1 MLDLSIIVLNYN
13 QPDLLRKCLK
23 AVYDNT
29 PNLKFEVIL
38 VDNASTD
45 SSVSMTEKEFP
56 EVIIIHSDIP
66 LGFTGI
72 NNLGLKIAKGRY
84 ICLLNNDA
92 FVYENCF
99 NRLLTFLEG
108 TPKAG
113 IAGPTLL
120 NPDGTLQHQGSIIG
134 KKFWKSKV
142 PIPVQFVIGACF
154 MFKRAVF
161 EKIGFLDENLFFYN
175 DDIDY
180 CLSAKKAGFLTY
192 FVPDAKCVH
201 IGGYSSRRVFNRRLF
216 VAGWKG
222 GLYFAKKHYG
232 VLALWVYKLFLILS
246 FIIALPFILFPK
258 VSYTEKIRAYWE
270 IVSYAII
277 YA

>member
-1 MLDLSIIVLNYN
+1 MPDLSIIVLNYN
-13 QPDLLRKCLK
+13 QPEILRKCLR
-23 AVYDNT
+23 AIYDNT
-29 PNLKFEVIL
+29 PSLNYEVIL

-45 SSVSMTEKEFP
+45 NSLAMTEKEFP
-56 EVIIIHSDIP
+56 EVIIIHSNEM

-92 FVYENCF
+92 FVHNNCF
-99 NRLLTFLEG
+99 NRLLSFLE
-108 TPKAG
+108 TNPKAG
-113 IAGPTLL
+113 IAGPKLL
-120 NPDGTLQHQGSIIG
+120 NPNGTIQRQGSLLG
-134 KKFWKSKV
+134 PKFWESQKPV
-142 PIPVQFVIGACF
+142 PVQFVIGACF

-161 EKIGFLDENLFFYN
+161 EKIGYLDENLFFYN

-192 FVPDAKCVH
+192 FVPDAECIH
-201 IGGYSSRRVFNRRLF
+201 LGGFSSTRTFNRRLF

-222 GLYFAKKHYG
+222 GLYYTKKHYG
-232 VLALWVYKLFLILS
+232 MLALLIYKLFLIAA

-258 VSYTEKIRAYWE
+258 ASYSEKLRAYSQ
-270 IVSYAII
+270 IFLNAIT
-277 YA
+277 YF